1 MLVLRCTRKLL
12 DRVGPPVANPPQSTT
27 VLGEWYAKPFAVA
40 QRRFI
45 LLVNASTR
53 IAVVMYARDVA
64 HLPDHFPEALA
75 PVLAQLG
82 IPADDIVREVEASR
96 TVVVATTDSRSLL
109 GQLNDYALHIQFL
122 GEPYAGLAARDAVS
136 GGRCQRTIRIGSA
149 SPCAVLTSASTW
161 RAEGSCTMHWGWR
174 AG

>member
-109 GQLNDYALHIQFL
+109 GQLNDYALHIQFRLRAVPDADLAAMASWVNHMPVSPL
-122 GEPYAGLAARDAVS
+122 GMQYPADVARGLFGLAPR
-136 GGRCQRTIRIGSA
+136 R
-149 SPCAVLTSASTW
+149 
-161 RAEGSCTMHWGWR
+161 RALF
-174 AG
+174 